1 MGPRIRGLAVVVV
14 VLVTGA
20 FLGSAI
26 SQWWTAPRLPDT
38 PLPVLPIFGAERV
51 RVEILNGGG
60 NSGMARSATDELR
73 ERGFD
78 VVYFGNDTISDRPTS
93 FVIARTDRVD
103 FARAVADALGIRTV
117 RDDPD
122 ANLYLD
128 VSVVLG
134 GEWAPDSIP
143 ARAMSNDDRP
153 GKAPWWDPRGWIQ
166 RPGAPDPD
174 TRLVDPGET
183 GSNDMEQ

>member
-1 MGPRIRGLAVVVV
+1 MGPRIRGVAVVVV

-26 SQWWTAPRLPDT
+26 SQWWTAPRLPDA
-38 PLPVLPIFGAERV
+38 PLPAMPIFGAERV
-51 RVEILNGGG
+51 RVEVLNGGG

-73 ERGFD
+73 DRGFD
-78 VVYFGNDTISDRPTS
+78 VVYFGNDSLSDRPTS
-93 FVIARTDRVD
+93 FVIARTERVD

-134 GEWAPDSIP
+134 AEWAPDSIP
-143 ARAMSNDDRP
+143 ARGEAQGDGSEKSR
-153 GKAPWWDPRGWIQ
+153 WWDPRGWIK
-166 RPGAPDPD
+166 RPGAPDQE